1 MERGELIVTTNEPQ
15 TVKRIKI
22 ASLIGSIAIAVLLI
36 YSALTA
42 EATTTQTMIFSVV
55 IGIALVVIGVLNA
68 IRTESYCD
76 AYEHGI
82 AGFAA
87 RDSGSKTDPFELPYE
102 EIIELRRFKKRGMEK
117 NLLICTK
124 KAQYNIYCRTN
135 QQELIQVL
143 LSKIS
148 PSEEETE

>member
-1 MERGELIVTTNEPQ
+1 MERGELIVTTTEPQ
-15 TVKRIKI
+15 TVQRIKI
-22 ASLIGSIAIAVLLI
+22 ASLIGSIVIAALLI

-87 RDSGSKTDPFELPYE
+87 RDSGSKTDPFELSYE

-117 NLLICTK
+117 NLLIC